1 MTRKTAQ
8 RAAIAEVFKQ
18 TRHPLTPQEIL
29 DRAQKQVPKLGI
41 ATVYRTVKS
50 LSEEG
55 ELVPVDAPGEPTR
68 YEGAGKQHHH
78 HFSCRNC
85 GRMFEMEGCPGGI
98 AALVPEGF
106 EMEDHEFIVYGR
118 CKTCIETA

>member
-8 RAAIAEVFKQ
+8 RAAIADVFLQ
-18 TRHPLTPQEIL
+18 TSRPLTPQEIL
-29 DRAQKQVPKLGI
+29 EFAQKQVPKLGI

-50 LSEEG
+50 LTEEG
-55 ELVPVDAPGEPTR
+55 DLVTVDAPGEPTR
-68 YEGAGKQHHH
+68 FENAGKQHHH
-78 HFSCRNC
+78 HFSCRVC
-85 GRMFEMEGCPGGI
+85 GRMFEMAGCPGGI

-118 CKTCIETA
+118 CKTCIAAA